1 MARDIGISCEEM
13 QDEEKYKSYYF
24 EGKILSST
32 ITKLNAPLMQAFDF
46 QPSNETQLIPTPTR
60 NTLVQQLAG
69 FDTLINALE
78 YAAQGTTG
86 YNFYDARGNLRSVL
100 PYSLLRDN
108 ARKLAQCLSVFG
120 LERGSRVAIIA
131 DTSPEFIELFFACRY
146 AGLVPFAM
154 PVPVNL
160 GSHGIYV
167 QQLRGLLESSQ
178 ASLAL
183 ANLDYINFLE
193 EAAEKITALN
203 WIGTP
208 VQLSEFP
215 AQEISLQS
223 NKPDEVAYLQFTSGS
238 TRMPRGV
245 VITEHAL
252 MCNLKGIVRNG
263 LEVTPDDR
271 SASWLPF
278 YHDMG
283 LVGLVLAP
291 MVTQISVDY
300 LATRDFAIRPLQWLK
315 LISRNRC
322 TIAFSQPF
330 GLKLCTMRARESD
343 LKDLDLSCWRAAG
356 IGAEMI
362 RPDTLRKFAEKF
374 SSSGFNENAFLP
386 CYGLAE
392 STLAVTFSKVGN
404 GFDSIQIDSK
414 TLVDK
419 RMAVKL
425 QTEERKSNEFV
436 NCGKPLP
443 EHIVKIINDE
453 GQQLDEG
460 MLGSVL
466 VQGASVMMGY
476 FNNPEETQ
484 NALKPEN
491 WLDTGDIGFLYEGD
505 LYITGRRTDVIIV
518 NGRNIRAQ
526 DVEELAEQQ
535 PEVRSRE
542 ASAFGVNNEDGS
554 TTVVLVIECRLTS
567 LAERHMLI
575 KRLQQ
580 LVYMAFGVNCIV
592 ELVPPHTLPRTSSG
606 KLSRFAARQG
616 YIQRTNLN
624 DQLAMVES
632 GDR

>member
-1 MARDIGISCEEM
+1 
-13 QDEEKYKSYYF
+13 
-24 EGKILSST
+24 
-32 ITKLNAPLMQAFDF
+32 LNAPLTQAFDF
-46 QPSNETQLIPTPTR
+46 QPSSDTQLIPTPTR
-60 NTLVQQLAG
+60 NTLAQQLAG
-69 FDTLINALE
+69 FETLTNALE
-78 YAAQGTTG
+78 YAAQGITG
-86 YNFYDARGNLRSVL
+86 YNFYDARGKLRSIL

-108 ARKLAQCLSVFG
+108 ARNLAKRLAGFG

-131 DTSPEFIELFFACRY
+131 DTSPEFVELFFACRY

-167 QQLRGLLESSQ
+167 QQLKGMLESSQ
-178 ASLAL
+178 ASLAF

-193 EAAEKITALN
+193 EAAEKVTLLKWA
-203 WIGTP
+203 GTP
-208 VQLSEFP
+208 AQLNELP
-215 AQEISLQS
+215 AQEVVLQP
-223 NKPDEVAYLQFTSGS
+223 NQPDEIAYLQFTSGS

-252 MCNLKGIVRNG
+252 MCNLMGIVRNG
-263 LEVTPDDR
+263 LEITPDDR

-300 LATRDFAIRPLQWLK
+300 LATRDFAIRPLQWLR

-322 TIAFSQPF
+322 TVAFSQPF
-330 GLKLCTMRARESD
+330 GLKLCTMRVRESD
-343 LKDLDLSCWRAAG
+343 LKELDLSCWRAAG

-362 RPDTLRKFAEKF
+362 RPDTLRNFAEKF
-374 SSSGFNENAFLP
+374 ASAGFSDSAFLP

-392 STLAVTFSKVGN
+392 STLAVTFSKIGN
-404 GFDSIQIDSK
+404 GFHSIQIDSK
-414 TLVDK
+414 TLIDK
-419 RMAVKL
+419 RMAVRI
-425 QTEERKSNEFV
+425 QAEGRKSNEFV
-436 NCGKPLP
+436 NCGRPLP
-443 EHIVKIINDE
+443 GHIVKIVGED
-453 GQQLDEG
+453 GQPLEER

-466 VQGASVMMGY
+466 VQGESIMSGY
-476 FNNPEETQ
+476 YNNPIETEK
-484 NALKPEN
+484 ALRPDN

-542 ASAFGVNNEDGS
+542 ASAFGVNDEDGS

-567 LAERHMLI
+567 STERHSLI

-580 LVYMAFGVNCIV
+580 LVYMAFGVNSIV

-624 DQLAMVES
+624 DQLAVVES